1 VVPSALIDLVT
12 LMLNLCV
19 AGKTAIYHH
28 FYFTAFD
35 GICVTDD
42 DCRQLE
48 NSYCDK
54 KVQDK
59 YQCACKDGFIL
70 VGNNNKCFPSKI
82 LIILNIF
89 T

>member
-1 VVPSALIDLVT
+1 MI
-12 LMLNLCV
+12 NLCI
-19 AGKTAIYHH
+19 AGKTTIHHH
-28 FYFTAFD
+28 FYFTAFQ
-35 GICVTDD
+35 GECLTDD
-42 DCRQLE
+42 DCSQLG

-54 KVQDK
+54 QIQDK

-70 VGNNNKCFPSKI
+70 VENNTKCLRSKI

>member
-1 VVPSALIDLVT
+1 MIDL
-12 LMLNLCV
+12 CI
-19 AGKTAIYHH
+19 AGKTAIHHH
-28 FYFTAFD
+28 FYFTAFKHE
-35 GICVTDD
+35 CLKYD
-42 DCRQLE
+42 DCSHLE

-54 KVQDK
+54 QVQNK

-70 VGNNNKCFPSKI
+70 AGNNTKCIPSKI